1 MLATRRFLTLL
12 LLVALLAPSGLR
24 GNTSGCPPQAAPAQA
39 TGTAD
44 DLHPDSGSSEA
55 CRSHHS
61 GTESLP
67 GGMHHCTISLD
78 CASGPALPATFPE
91 RRELV
96 TNVLVRPLPVAP
108 FPADSPEPQAPPPRS
123 C

>member
-1 MLATRRFLTLL
+1 MFSARRLFALL
-12 LLVALLAPSGLR
+12 LLVALLAPSGPR
-24 GNTSGCPPQAAPAQA
+24 AGTSGCPPQAAPVQA

-44 DLHPDSGSSEA
+44 DLQPDSGSSEA

-61 GTESLP
+61 GSDSLP

-78 CASGPALPATFPE
+78 CVSGPALPAAFPE

-96 TNVLVRPLPVAP
+96 TNVLMRPSPLTP

-123 C
+123 